1 MVNFI
6 IQILPFRRNINM
18 TTKVGINGFGRIGR
32 LAFRRIA
39 EVSDD
44 LEIVAINDLTSP
56 AMLAHLLKY
65 DTAHGQFDAEVSATD
80 NALIVNGK
88 EIPVYAEAD
97 ATNIPWVKNDGV
109 ELVLE
114 STGFYTSEEKASAHL
129 KAGAKKVLVSAPAG
143 DMPTV
148 VYGVNDDIITPDA
161 NIISAASC
169 TTNCLAPMAKAVNDA
184 FGIKAGTMTTT
195 HAYTA
200 TQHLQDGPDRK
211 GNVRNARAA
220 AQNIIP
226 HSTGAAKA
234 LGKVIP
240 ELDGKLDGHA
250 LRVPT
255 ITGSVTELVVTLDKE
270 VTADEVNE
278 AVKKVT
284 EGNESFGYN
293 ADEIVSSDI
302 IGTSFGSVFDPSQTQ
317 VVGKGD
323 GQVVK
328 VASWYD
334 NESGFTAQ
342 MIRTLEK
349 FASML

>member
-1 MVNFI
+1 
-6 IQILPFRRNINM
+6 M

-39 EVSDD
+39 ATSKD
-44 LEIVAINDLTSP
+44 LEVVAINDLTSP

-80 NALIVNGK
+80 DALVIDGK
-88 EIPVYAEAD
+88 KIPVYAEAD
-97 ATNIPWVKNDGV
+97 AHNIPWVKNDGV

-114 STGFYTSEEKASAHL
+114 STGFYTSTEKASAHL
-129 KAGAKKVLVSAPAG
+129 DAGAKRVLVSAPAG
-143 DMPTV
+143 DMKTI
-148 VYGVNDDIITPDA
+148 VYGVNDDIMSADDKMV
-161 NIISAASC
+161 SAASC
-169 TTNCLAPMAKAVNDA
+169 TTNCLAPLAKAVNDA
-184 FGIKAGTMTTT
+184 FGIKAGTMTTV

-200 TQHLQDGPDRK
+200 TQMVQDGPDKK

-220 AQNIIP
+220 AQNTIP

-234 LGKVIP
+234 LGLVVP
-240 ELDGKLDGHA
+240 ELNGKLDGHA
-250 LRVPT
+250 QRVPV
-255 ITGSVTELVVTLDKE
+255 ITGSLTELVTTLNKE

-278 AVKKVT
+278 ALAKVT
-284 EGNESFGYN
+284 ENNESFGYN
-293 ADEIVSSDI
+293 GDGIVSSDI
-302 IGTSFGSVFDPSQTQ
+302 IGTTFGSVFDPTQTQ
-317 VVGKGD
+317 VVGSGD

-328 VASWYD
+328 TVAWYD

>member
-1 MVNFI
+1 
-6 IQILPFRRNINM
+6 M